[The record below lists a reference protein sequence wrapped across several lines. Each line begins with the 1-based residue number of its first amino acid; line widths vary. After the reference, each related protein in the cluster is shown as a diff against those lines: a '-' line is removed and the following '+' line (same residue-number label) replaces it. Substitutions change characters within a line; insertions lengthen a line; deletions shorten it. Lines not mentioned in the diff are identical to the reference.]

1 MITRRFVLTGLIA
14 APAVIAADKLM
25 KVHSLPERYAT
36 VYGVGWDFE
45 VIEHPIW
52 HPMSVAYFG
61 GTPAI
66 DQFREVTAFVHA
78 FPVEP
83 MPETYNNSAYL
94 KRYGATFGIPAETIS
109 TREYG
114 EHAIKERTKQI
125 AYWQKEP
132 VKDDGFTRIMGFD
145 EIDQWREA
153 QRPDLDGRFS
163 VEWTQEQLEGYRK
176 FGGEPSWLTDGLKGK
191 SDV

>member
-1 MITRRFVLTGLIA
+1 MITRRFVLTGLVA

-25 KVHSLPERYAT
+25 MVHSLPERYAT
-36 VYGVGWDFE
+36 VYGVGWDLE

-52 HPMSVAYFG
+52 QPMSVAYFG

-78 FPVEP
+78 FPVVP
-83 MPETYNNSAYL
+83 LGWSPHNSGYL
-94 KRYGATFGIPAETIS
+94 KRYGTSYGIPAETIS
-109 TREYG
+109 TAAYG
-114 EHAIKERTKQI
+114 KHAVAERTKQI
-125 AYWQKEP
+125 AQWHPET
-132 VKDDGFTRIMGFD
+132 VRNDGFTRLMGFD

-163 VEWTQEQLEGYRK
+163 DEWVQEQLEGYRK
-176 FGGEPSWLTDGLKGK
+176 FGGEPSWLTDSLR
-191 SDV
+191 S